1 MDSAKV
7 QAALA
12 ALGQPKFRWEQVRAA
27 VFGQAVESYEDIK
40 VLPAETRKALAE
52 KLPFMTIKLR
62 RVDVSGD
69 GRAHKALFDL
79 ADGKVIETVLLRP
92 SETRWTTC
100 ISSQVGCAVACTFCA
115 TGLMGLTRSL
125 TPEEITDQVLFW
137 RQYMAKKKLPGRLDN
152 VVYMGMG
159 EPFACYDQVSAS
171 LKALI
176 DQRQFGIGS
185 RHISVSTSGVAPKIV
200 QFGKDFPQVNLA
212 ISLHAAT
219 DPLRTRLV
227 PMNKAFNLEA
237 LAASLKE
244 YIGSSNRKIF
254 FEYVLLKGENDRPE
268 DADALVKWLATV
280 GPKELLH
287 VNLIVFNQTD
297 TPHKPTDENDAR
309 EFQSRM
315 LAGGYKST
323 VRQNLGRDI
332 DGACGQLVVL
342 EKGKLATNTGRRSR
356 PRKSATGPRGLD
368 TTRSRRRSTSSG
380 APAPCRASA

>member
-1 MDSAKV
+1 MDAAKV
-7 QAALA
+7 QAELT
-12 ALGQPKFRWEQVRAA
+12 ALGQPKFRWDQVRQA
-27 VFGQAVESYEDIK
+27 VFGQSVASWDEIA
-40 VLPAETRKALAE
+40 VLPANVRKALAE
-52 KLPFMTIKLR
+52 KLPLLSIKER

-79 ADGKVIETVLLRP
+79 ADGSVVETVLLRP

-137 RQYMAKKKLPGRLDN
+137 RQYMAKKALPGRLDN

-159 EPFACYDQVSAS
+159 EPFACYEQVSAS
-171 LKALI
+171 LKTLL
-176 DQRQFGIGS
+176 DQKQFGIGA
-185 RHISVSTSGVAPKIV
+185 RHISVSTSGVAPKIAM
-200 QFGKDFPQVNLA
+200 FGRDFPQVNLA

-219 DPLRTRLV
+219 DALRTRLV
-227 PMNKAFNLEA
+227 PMNKAFNLAA

-244 YIGSSNRKIF
+244 YIASTNRKIF

-268 DADALVKWLATV
+268 DADALVQWLDGV

-309 EFQSRM
+309 EFQARM

-332 DGACGQLVVL
+332 DGACGQLVNL
-342 EKGKLATNTGRRSR
+342 EKSK
-356 PRKSATGPRGLD
+356 
-368 TTRSRRRSTSSG
+368 
-380 APAPCRASA
+380 

>member
-12 ALGQPKFRWEQVRAA
+12 ELGQPKFRWEQVRQA
-27 VFGQAVESYEDIK
+27 VFTQAVESFEEIK
-40 VLPAETRKALAE
+40 GLPADVRKALTE
-52 KLPFMTIKLR
+52 KLPFMTIKER

-69 GRAHKALFDL
+69 GRAHKALLDL
-79 ADGKVIETVLLRP
+79 ADGKVVETVLLHP

-115 TGLMGLTRSL
+115 TGLMGLVRNL

-159 EPFACYDQVSAS
+159 EPFACYEQVSAS
-171 LKALI
+171 LKTLI

-200 QFGKDFPQVNLA
+200 AFGKDFPQVNLA

-237 LAASLKE
+237 LAGALKE

-268 DADALVKWLATV
+268 DADALVKWLGTV
-280 GPKELLH
+280 GSKELLH

-309 EFQSRM
+309 EFQARM

-342 EKGKLATNTGRRSR
+342 EKSK
-356 PRKSATGPRGLD
+356 
-368 TTRSRRRSTSSG
+368 
-380 APAPCRASA
+380 

>member
-1 MDSAKV
+1 MDAAKV
-7 QAALA
+7 QAALT
-12 ALGQPKFRWEQVRAA
+12 ALGQPKFRWDQVRQA
-27 VFGQAVESYEDIK
+27 VFGQAVSSYDEIT
-40 VLPAETRKALAE
+40 VLPAETRVALSARAPLMSV
-52 KLPFMTIKLR
+52 KKR

-69 GRAHKALFDL
+69 GRAHKGLFDL
-79 ADGKVIETVLLRP
+79 ADGRVIETVLLRP
-92 SETRWTTC
+92 SDTRWTTC

-137 RQYMAKKKLPGRLDN
+137 RQYMAKQGLPGRLDN

-159 EPFACYDQVSAS
+159 EPFACYEQVSAS
-171 LKALI
+171 LKILL
-176 DQRQFGIGS
+176 DQKQFGIGA
-185 RHISVSTSGVAPKIV
+185 RHISVSTSGVAPKIA
-200 QFGKDFPQVNLA
+200 QFGRDFPQVNLA

-219 DPLRTRLV
+219 DELRTRLV
-227 PMNKAFNLEA
+227 PMNKAFNLAA
-237 LAASLKE
+237 LAASLQE
-244 YIGSSNRKIF
+244 YIGATKRKIF

-268 DADALVKWLATV
+268 DADALVKWLDGV

-297 TPHKPTDENDAR
+297 TPHKPTDESDAR
-309 EFQSRM
+309 VFQRHM

-342 EKGKLATNTGRRSR
+342 EKAQ
-356 PRKSATGPRGLD
+356 
-368 TTRSRRRSTSSG
+368 
-380 APAPCRASA
+380 

>member
-1 MDSAKV
+1 MDAARVQSA
-7 QAALA
+7 LSD
-12 ALGQPKFRWEQVRAA
+12 LGLPKFRWDQIRQA
-27 VFGQAVESYEDIK
+27 VFGQAVESWDAIK
-40 VLPAETRKALAE
+40 VLPAAAREALAE
-52 KLPFMTIKLR
+52 KVPFMSVKER

-69 GRAHKALFDL
+69 GRAHKALLDL
-79 ADGKVIETVLLRP
+79 KDGRVVETVLLRP
-92 SETRWTTC
+92 SESRWTTC

-137 RQYMAKKKLPGRLDN
+137 RQYMAKKNLPGRLDN

-159 EPFACYDQVSAS
+159 EPFACYDQVAAS
-171 LKALI
+171 LKTLI
-176 DQRQFGIGS
+176 DQKQFGIGS

-227 PMNKAFNLEA
+227 PMNKAYD
-237 LAASLKE
+237 LAKLAESLKE

-268 DADALVKWLATV
+268 DADALIKWLATV

-287 VNLIVFNQTD
+287 INLIVFNQTD
-297 TPHKPTDENDAR
+297 TPHQPTDENDAR
-309 EFQSRM
+309 EFQKRL

-342 EKGKLATNTGRRSR
+342 EKGK
-356 PRKSATGPRGLD
+356 
-368 TTRSRRRSTSSG
+368 
-380 APAPCRASA
+380 